1 MADHYIIPLGAAQ
14 VAAIELVGGKAHNLM
29 RLVHAGMPVPDGFV
43 ITTDAYHEWFCGN
56 GLIPSDVAV
65 EIERCYDALGADCAV
80 AVRSSATAED
90 LRDASFAGGQESVL
104 NVFGRDAVVDAV
116 MKCWASLQGERV
128 RAYRSRMGVSE
139 DGLGIAVIVQR
150 MVRARTSGVIFTAEP
165 VTGDRNTLAIDACP
179 GLGEALVSGQVTP
192 EHFELCRQGFRVRKH
207 DHRAGYLSKAEIRKV
222 AQHALE
228 IERQF
233 GEPQDI
239 EWSLD
244 DNGKLHILQSRPI
257 TTLRDTAVWQSPV
270 PGAIWVRRGGG
281 GLPEYLPTAL
291 SPLYATAQLPRIVA
305 LHDAQCPEMGVLTPE
320 PTMAVING
328 HYYSRQDYKLGF
340 GALLLPLNYWRA
352 GRKAAPWWKEQVL
365 PAQTGTLEA
374 LRNFDR
380 RGATDREL
388 LGQLDRT
395 LEFNAVAWDN
405 AVRASRAWV
414 VLEPVFKRIFQAFVK
429 PLAGGDAV
437 AFLRG
442 FESQVIRAEQEQFQL
457 VQSALANPEV
467 CRIVR
472 VCEKSALQQLQ
483 RSAEGRQ
490 FIGQLLSFCERY
502 GHMTPNQDYL
512 WATAADDPCLALAS
526 IRTRLDLP
534 ASDPS
539 QRQEKVAAER
549 ESTERSVFERL
560 RSHPMR
566 RRIFTWA
573 LAWAQAGAS
582 IREDVFFHA
591 LSGWP
596 LARRTILEFGKR
608 FEERGVLESADH
620 VFFLEWSELAALA
633 TGTMSRDYRSLVDER
648 MTAFA
653 RYAEL
658 AAPPMIPVGGAPQT
672 ISRRIKHVLKRLV
685 VGSSREDRGDC
696 LHGSPVSPGLVTGP
710 ARILASASDF
720 GRLQAGDIVVTR
732 AATPDWTPTFTVAAG
747 LVTDTGGPLSHCSI
761 IAREFGIPAVMGVQ
775 TATKRIM
782 EGQIITVDGGEGVIR
797 LHAIE
802 VKV

>member
-1 MADHYIIPLGAAQ
+1 MADQYILPLRTNPA
-14 VAAIELVGGKAHNLM
+14 AAIEDAGGKAHNLM
-29 RLVHAGMPVPDGFV
+29 RLAEAGMPVPEGFV
-43 ITTDAYHEWFCGN
+43 VTTGGYREWSIGN
-56 GLIPSDVAV
+56 GLMPSDVGE
-65 EIERCYDALGADCAV
+65 EISREYDALGVDCAV

-104 NVFGRDAVVDAV
+104 NVSGREAVLAAV
-116 MKCWASLQGERV
+116 LRCWASLQGDRV

-179 GLGEALVSGQVTP
+179 GLGEALVSGQITP
-192 EHFELCRQGFRVRKH
+192 EHFELRKQGFQVRKH
-207 DHRAGYLSKAEIRKV
+207 ENRAGYLTKAEIRKV

-244 DNGKLHILQSRPI
+244 DQGRLHILQSRPI
-257 TTLRDTAVWQSPV
+257 TTLYDTAAWRSPV

-305 LHDAQCPEMGVLTPE
+305 LHDAQCPEMGVLTPA

-365 PAQTGTLEA
+365 PAQTAALAG

-380 RGATDREL
+380 KGATDREL
-388 LGQLDRT
+388 LIQLDRI
-395 LEFNAVAWDN
+395 LEFNAIAWDN

-414 VLEPVFKRIFQAFVK
+414 VLEPVFKRIFQTFVR

-442 FESQVIRAEQEQFQL
+442 FESQVFHAEQAQYQL

-467 CRIVR
+467 GGTIR
-472 VCEKSALQQLQ
+472 VSDTGALRELQ
-483 RSAEGRQ
+483 RSPEGRQ
-490 FIGQLLSFCERY
+490 WLGQLLGFCERF

-512 WATAADDPCLALAS
+512 WATAADDPALALATV
-526 IRTRLDLP
+526 RARLDLP

-539 QRQEKVAAER
+539 VRQERVGAER
-549 ESTERSVFERL
+549 ESTERLVFEKL
-560 RSHPMR
+560 KSHPLR
-566 RRIFTWA
+566 RRIFAWA
-573 LAWAQAGAS
+573 LSWAREGAS

-591 LSGWP
+591 LAGWP
-596 LARRTILEFGKR
+596 LARRTMLEFGTR
-608 FEERGVLESADH
+608 FAERGVLDREEH
-620 VFFLEWSELAALA
+620 VFFLEWRELAALA
-633 TGTMSRDYRSLVDER
+633 AGMMNPQTHTRVEER
-648 MTAFA
+648 MAAFD
-653 RYAEL
+653 RQKEL
-658 AAPPMIPVGGAPQT
+658 SAPPMIPMEGAPRT
-672 ISRRIKHVLKRLV
+672 ISRRIKHVLKRMV
-685 VGSSREDRGDC
+685 VGSSREDRGNC
-696 LHGSPVSPGLVTGP
+696 LHGSPVSPGCVTGP

-732 AATPDWTPTFTVAAG
+732 SATPDWTPTFTVAAG

-782 EGQIITVDGGEGVIR
+782 EGQMITVDGGEGVIR

-802 VKV
+802 VKA